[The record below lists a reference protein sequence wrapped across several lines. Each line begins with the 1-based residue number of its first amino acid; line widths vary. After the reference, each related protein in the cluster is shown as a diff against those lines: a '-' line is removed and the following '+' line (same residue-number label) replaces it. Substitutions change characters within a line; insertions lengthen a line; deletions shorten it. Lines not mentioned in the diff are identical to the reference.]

1 MKIKIS
7 DNYKNNLI
15 IVCNKIN
22 YFIIRKFI
30 IIDGVKMIIKNYEL
44 LQVGQCVEISAHFS

>member
-30 IIDGVKMIIKNYEL
+30 IIDGVIYII
-44 LQVGQCVEISAHFS
+44 A